1 VADLLFSVFLM
12 RVSLLGYFTMVISS
26 GLIRRVFMMPILQ
39 LAKHVLSIMEPHKSS
54 DADNNGRIP
63 SVEHMRDEFFPV
75 A

>member
-1 VADLLFSVFLM
+1 VADLLFTVFLM
-12 RVSLLGYFTMVISS
+12 KVSLSGYVTMAISS
-26 GLIRRVFMMPILQ
+26 GLIRRAFIMPILQ

-63 SVEHMRDEFFPV
+63 SVEHMRDEFFPL